1 MEILN
6 ASEYL
11 GRHVVDVTTA
21 LWLGRAL
28 LAARPDTPAGGVR
41 ESAAALESALGAVAA
56 AHKRQQVQ
64 RSDVLPA
71 PPPDGGRALGRARRA
86 RRVLPL
92 APARRLP
99 HAAVVERLLAL
110 VAPDGSTALP
120 LAHATAWTTLHTR
133 LSLVRDAGLQG
144 ALVEVAGAPFV
155 GAVEQSLDAL
165 GRALGITAA
174 VSRGRRRGDAGL
186 LREFMLSVHDYA
198 LQVLA
203 TVRRNKPETQRA
215 AQVALRPLEALRVM
229 ARRRAAADEEF
240 DAADEHA
247 LRCEVVDRR
256 PPSPRRPPPRA
267 RRCARATGPP
277 PARATSPRPTD
288 PTAPPATVP
297 LRPPAAAASATRR
310 PP

>member
-28 LAARPDTPAGGVR
+28 LAARPDTPAEGVR

-64 RSDVLPA
+64 RSDVLRPLHRTA
-71 PPPDGGRALGRARRA
+71 GAHWVALVGRVELCRSLPPDAF
-86 RRVLPL
+86 
-92 APARRLP
+92 P

-110 VAPDGSTALP
+110 VAPDGSAALP

-174 VSRGRRRGDAGL
+174 VSAAADEAMRGL

-215 AQVALRPLEALRVM
+215 AQTALRPLEALRVM
-229 ARRRAAADEEF
+229 ARRRAAGVEEEF
-240 DAADEHA
+240 DASDEHA
-247 LRCEVVDRR
+247 PRCEVVD
-256 PPSPRRPPPRA
+256 PQA
-267 RRCARATGPP
+267 AVTAPP
-277 PARATSPRPTD
+277 PACPPVRPSNRPTARPSD
-288 PTAPPATVP
+288 VATP
-297 LRPPAAAASATRR
+297 N
-310 PP
+310 